1 MRSYLSSHT
10 AFHCT
15 VRGRASPCQSLIA
28 NHRTLCLQK
37 RLSLTRPMFLRSIL
51 VSWGSSHRLYAGSH
65 LRRGIIIPA
74 ELMKR
79 QSISITPFRIRRTLV
94 DESLERNSRVF
105 ILPGLKISP
114 PDLAPRFALAVL
126 GIASDDSIEVRNR
139 ISEPALLARD
149 AAQLIVR
156 VGFVGVNLNRAREA
170 RLRFL
175 VLSALLID
183 QSEIVM
189 RRRISR
195 IEGRGFEVSLEVFTR
210 SLRAC
215 DITQK
220 VSQQDDDQDQQERR
234 RE

>member
-1 MRSYLSSHT
+1 
-10 AFHCT
+10 
-15 VRGRASPCQSLIA
+15 
-28 NHRTLCLQK
+28 
-37 RLSLTRPMFLRSIL
+37 
-51 VSWGSSHRLYAGSH
+51 
-65 LRRGIIIPA
+65 
-74 ELMKR
+74 
-79 QSISITPFRIRRTLV
+79 
-94 DESLERNSRVF
+94 
-105 ILPGLKISP
+105 
-114 PDLAPRFALAVL
+114 
-126 GIASDDSIEVRNR
+126 
-139 ISEPALLARD
+139 EPALLARD

-234 RE
+234 REYERQSWQKRQRQKRQRPERHHTRSSAVPNAKHGLRAEHDQKNKIWYRHESQRGFERINIWSAAIEQQERRY